1 MLLVVC
7 KFFFLPFTY
16 LAQLANIS
24 KLPYFILPML
34 DFIFFSKELTSSKYV
49 KKNRIKEL
57 VDSKYFKTL
66 KYLLVFMAKV
76 GTTKK

>member
-1 MLLVVC
+1 
-7 KFFFLPFTY
+7 
-16 LAQLANIS
+16 
-24 KLPYFILPML
+24 ML
-34 DFIFFSKELTSSKYV
+34 DFIFFQKITNFEYLKKIEVKELTSSKYL